1 MDRIC
6 ESTLDKIFSISSAG
20 RYSIISKDEFLDSFP
35 EGAEK
40 SGGELSRALKGLKA
54 DGYIDVK
61 YSDGEMYCV
70 APLKRYEPSPAPI
83 EVNCELPEERE
94 DKKPLI
100 FSLLSGFA
108 GGVAGGII
116 IGLIFAFI

>member
-20 RYSIISKDEFLDSFP
+20 RYAIISKDEFLDSFP

-40 SGGELSRALKGLKA
+40 SGGELARALRGLKS

-70 APLKRYEPSPAPI
+70 APLKKYEPQPEPI
-83 EVNCELPEERE
+83 DVNLDLPEKKFG
-94 DKKPLI
+94 KKPL
-100 FSLLSGFA
+100 LLGFL
-108 GGVAGGII
+108 GGMAGGII
-116 IGLIFAFI
+116 GGLIISLIFAFI